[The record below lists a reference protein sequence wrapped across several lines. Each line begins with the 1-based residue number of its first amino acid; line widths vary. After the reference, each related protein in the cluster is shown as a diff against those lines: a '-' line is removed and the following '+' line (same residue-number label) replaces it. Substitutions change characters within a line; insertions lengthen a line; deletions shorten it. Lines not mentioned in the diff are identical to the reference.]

1 MPDRKDAYYYRAKS
15 ENYASRAAYKLKE
28 LQGKFG
34 IIGSGEYVLEIGS
47 SPGGWTKYISEITG
61 KPVVAVDI
69 SPMKYLDN
77 VVFLKTDIMTD
88 QAIDRIRD
96 ALRGLGSES
105 VQAVL
110 SDAMVKTSGNGSID
124 HSASYVIG
132 NRVMEIASVFLS
144 PGGSCV
150 FKHFQ
155 GACLNSVIRPLQMTI
170 TFQKPI
176 SSEKGQALCF
186 YKFHNLYRSSADVN
200 TQICAGA
207 QQSF

>member
-34 IIGSGEYVLEIGS
+34 IMGPGEYVLEIGS
-47 SPGGWTKYISEITG
+47 SPGGWTKYISEVTG

-69 SPMKYLDN
+69 SPMKYMEN
-77 VVFLKTDIMTD
+77 VIFLKTDIMTD
-88 QAIDRIRD
+88 QAIEKIRD
-96 ALRGLGSES
+96 ALRGLGSET

-110 SDAMVKTSGNGSID
+110 SDAMVKTSGNGSVD
-124 HSASYVIG
+124 HSASYVLG
-132 NRVMEIASVFLS
+132 DRVMEMARVFLS

-155 GACLNSVIRPLQMTI
+155 GDMTQDLFRKWKDSYRFSRI
-170 TFQKPI
+170 TNTRASRHGSREIYMIF
-176 SSEKGQALCF
+176 KGKL
-186 YKFHNLYRSSADVN
+186 
-200 TQICAGA
+200 
-207 QQSF
+207 